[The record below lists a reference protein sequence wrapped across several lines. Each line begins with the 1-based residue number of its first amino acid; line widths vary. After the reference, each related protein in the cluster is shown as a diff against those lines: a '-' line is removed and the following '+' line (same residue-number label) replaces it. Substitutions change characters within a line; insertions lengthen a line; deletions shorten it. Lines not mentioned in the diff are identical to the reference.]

1 MWCKTTGLPRM
12 TRDEVQT
19 EASLTAL
26 GLESTLLFQ
35 VEVNLHT
42 PASFYTCRA
51 SDWRAQDWTRGWE
64 ILAGGS
70 LPDLASALLLSSSNR
85 HWASL
90 AQSQPVSFHSG
101 LSGGSDGKRG
111 NWLEF
116 RHRISWMSSLYMET
130 QLNSNSHTS
139 SSLSSL

>member
-1 MWCKTTGLPRM
+1 M

-26 GLESTLLFQ
+26 GLESTLRFQ

-42 PASFYTCRA
+42 PASFYPCRA
-51 SDWRAQDWTRGWE
+51 SDWRAQDWPRGWE

-85 HWASL
+85 H
-90 AQSQPVSFHSG
+90 
-101 LSGGSDGKRG
+101 
-111 NWLEF
+111 
-116 RHRISWMSSLYMET
+116 
-130 QLNSNSHTS
+130 
-139 SSLSSL
+139 